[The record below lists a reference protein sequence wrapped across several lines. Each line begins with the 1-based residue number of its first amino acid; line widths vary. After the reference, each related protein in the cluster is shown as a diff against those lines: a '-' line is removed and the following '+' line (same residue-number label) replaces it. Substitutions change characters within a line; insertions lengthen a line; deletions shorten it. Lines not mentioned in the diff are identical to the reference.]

1 MTGSIM
7 NIVETFVQEPE
18 YWITSLD
25 GVKEYLEKHVKKGT
39 VSVAGNSAGGR
50 EILVYAYGEKENLP
64 QTVSFSSAFA
74 ARKPELYTRAP
85 ERKKLSLFIYGAIH
99 GAEVEGTAGLLNLIN
114 LLEHGTDLRG
124 RKNDALL
131 KLAEQYRIVIVPL
144 SQPDG
149 RARFRRNSMVGQSL
163 DVFQYYAHGV
173 WKDGTP
179 CKYPY
184 HKEVMPLPVNEF
196 EQLGAYFN
204 DNGVNYQHDDFFG
217 NIQPET
223 QTLINLV
230 HEERPDCI
238 LSCHSCEADP
248 GMSTPAATLTDNG
261 LRMVQQIAASV
272 MANQIKANLRPYH
285 RVNLQQGRA
294 FILQDILYM
303 ASGGLPLLYEFPHGC
318 VNIPFSHDEI
328 IDLGLIL
335 FEEIMKFG
343 VETGFKNR
351 F

>member
-7 NIVETFVQEPE
+7 EITEKFVETPE
-18 YWITSLD
+18 YWITSID
-25 GVKEYLEKHVKKGT
+25 GVKNYLEQNVKKGKVFT
-39 VSVAGNSAGGR
+39 AGYSAGGR
-50 EILVYAYGEKENLP
+50 EILAYAYGEKEDLP

-99 GAEVEGTAGLLNLIN
+99 GAEVEGTAGLLNMIN
-114 LLEHGTDLRG
+114 ILEHGVDLRG
-124 RKNDALL
+124 QRNDKLL
-131 KLAEQYRIVIVPL
+131 ELAEQYRIVIVPL

-149 RARFRRNSMVGQSL
+149 RARYRRNSMVGQSL

-184 HKEVMPLPVNEF
+184 HKEILPLPVNEF

-204 DNGVNYQHDDFFG
+204 DNGVNCQHDDFFG
-217 NIQPET
+217 KVQPEV

-230 HEERPDCI
+230 HDERPDCI
-238 LSCHSCEADP
+238 LSCHACEADP
-248 GMSTPAATLTDNG
+248 GMSTPAACLTDDG
-261 LRMVQQIAASV
+261 LIMAQQIAISV
-272 MANQIKANLRPYH
+272 MSRQMRANLRPYH
-285 RVNLQQGRA
+285 RVNLHQAKA

-318 VNIPFSHDEI
+318 ENIPFTHDEI
-328 IDLGLIL
+328 IDLGLTL
-335 FEEIMKFG
+335 FEEVMAFG
-343 VETGFKNR
+343 KETRFKNR

>member
-25 GVKEYLEKHVKKGT
+25 GVKEYLEKHVKKGA
-39 VSVAGNSAGGR
+39 VSVAGHSAGGR
-50 EILVYAYGEKENLP
+50 EILVYAYGEKEDLP

-74 ARKPELYTRAP
+74 AKKPELYTRAP

-149 RARFRRNSMVGQSL
+149 RARFRRNSLAGQSL

-204 DNGVNYQHDDFFG
+204 DNGVNCQHDDFFG

-318 VNIPFSHDEI
+318 VNIPFTHDEI